1 MDWALGT
8 QQALPHMTLVRAQPG
23 RAPLLYVL
31 ISHAGTMEAQRGFE
45 QLPNEAWGQAQ
56 VRVTPKPLLSAGHSD

>member
-8 QQALPHMTLVRAQPG
+8 QQALPHMTLVRAQQDEPHYYMSSFHTRG
-23 RAPLLYVL
+23 QWRLK
-31 ISHAGTMEAQRGFE
+31 EALSSYQMRRGDK
-45 QLPNEAWGQAQ
+45 PQ